1 MPTDCSTLRRRQAS
15 LGCGQNRPQDRS
27 RRGRQRHAVVV
38 GHSSVCRCVGRY
50 QHCLGATS
58 SPDPTTTVY
67 VTMVVTRP
75 DDSAPAAASIC
86 LSVCLCIGVGGV
98 NNPQPWRQSD
108 RPLRPTD
115 DWRLIPTPRTH
126 ASRRH
131 APPSRIPY
139 AAVFTPNNC
148 KSTCVRVQSP
158 QPRRCRVTVLGK
170 LFTPVVPL
178 FTEQR
183 NW

>member
-1 MPTDCSTLRRRQAS
+1 MLLIAVPTDCSTLRRRQAS
-15 LGCGQNRPQDRS
+15 LGCGQNRQQDRS

-38 GHSSVCRCVGRY
+38 CHSSVCRCIGRY

-98 NNPQPWRQSD
+98 NNRQPWRQSD

-126 ASRRH
+126 PAVAATRAAIAYRPLLSLRRIIANLPASGSSRR
-131 APPSRIPY
+131 SRD
-139 AAVFTPNNC
+139 AV
-148 KSTCVRVQSP
+148 
-158 QPRRCRVTVLGK
+158 G
-170 LFTPVVPL
+170 
-178 FTEQR
+178 
-183 NW
+183 